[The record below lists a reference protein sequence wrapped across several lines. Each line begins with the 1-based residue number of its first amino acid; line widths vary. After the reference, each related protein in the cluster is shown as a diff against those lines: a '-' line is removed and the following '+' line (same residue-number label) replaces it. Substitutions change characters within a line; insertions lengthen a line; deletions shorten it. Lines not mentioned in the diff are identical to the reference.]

1 MAVCILIPAYNAAQT
16 VPAVVAECLTHHL
29 TTVVVDDG
37 SVDDTAVSLVG
48 LPITL
53 LRHTHNQGKG
63 AALRTGFAWALQQG
77 YDAVVTLD
85 ADGQHNPTAIPR
97 LIAAAEASGYG
108 CMLASRHSQF
118 DQMSGLRRVWNRFG
132 VWCMQKATGFAIADS
147 QSGFRYY
154 AAALLRTVSLEKNG
168 YDLEME
174 LLMKA
179 WKAGFTIGSLPVPAL
194 VADGRATSHFRPV
207 RDTWNICMTF
217 LKYR

>member
-1 MAVCILIPAYNAAQT
+1 MAACILIPAYNAALT
-16 VPAVVAECLTHHL
+16 VSGVVTECLTHNL
-29 TTVVVDDG
+29 AIVVVDDG
-37 SVDDTAVSLVG
+37 SDDATAASLAG

-53 LRHTHNQGKG
+53 LRHQQNQGKG
-63 AALRTGFAWALQQG
+63 AALRTGFAWAVQQG

-85 ADGQHNPTAIPR
+85 ADGQHDPTAIPH
-97 LIAAAEASGYG
+97 LIAAAEAGKYG

-118 DQMSGLRRVWNRFG
+118 DQMAGLRRVWNRFG

-154 AAALLRTVSLEKNG
+154 AAALLQVVQLEKTG

-179 WKAGFTIGSLPVPAL
+179 WKAGYSIGSLPVPAR
-194 VADGRATSHFRPV
+194 VADGRTTSHFRPV

>member
-1 MAVCILIPAYNAAQT
+1 MAACILIPAYNAAQT
-16 VPAVVAECLTHHL
+16 LPAVVAECLNHGL
-29 TTVVVDDG
+29 SIVVVDDG
-37 SVDDTAVSLVG
+37 SVDGTAACLSG
-48 LPITL
+48 MPITV
-53 LRHTHNQGKG
+53 LRHTGNQGKG
-63 AALRTGFAWALQQG
+63 AALCTGFAWAVQQG

-85 ADGQHNPTAIPR
+85 ADGQHDPTAIPS
-97 LIAAAEASGYG
+97 LIAAAESGGYG

-118 DQMSGLRRVWNRFG
+118 DQMAGLRRVWNRFG

-154 AAALLRTVSLEKNG
+154 AVALLRELKLEKTG

-179 WKAGFTIGSLPVPAL
+179 WKAGFTIGSLPVPAR
-194 VADGRATSHFRPV
+194 VADGRATSHFKPV